1 MCICTAIN
9 TAPKR
14 FGAEHMRSDKMKKR
28 TMILSVL
35 MIAQLTACGAKE
47 VPSAPAAV
55 QTEAV
60 TTTASQET
68 AAESSAETAA
78 ETTAETSA
86 ETTEAPVTSET
97 EATEAPAKA
106 YPEYHSETVKDEIK
120 SDDGAALLFG
130 GTYNSIVFD
139 SGDSYPE
146 LGKAVSAYMDTLKA
160 NFDEQ
165 RDELVGD
172 AKERY
177 TDSPDMFTGEYA
189 MNYSN
194 DTKCT
199 VMRADDKVFSI
210 AIGNEGFG
218 GGAHGW
224 YTTKGVSFD
233 SQTGKELTLSDVCVD
248 IPRLTEV
255 LGKRLEEDYPELSGI
270 QNIGSGAELLA
281 NAYGKDLQG
290 YTEQYEDDVY
300 EMPGVQFFFMPDGIM
315 FEFNAYD
322 LGTYAEGAQAVN
334 ILFSDEEGLFNEKY
348 VSTGEDFHITA
359 DGYSYMRFSDG
370 GKTVSVSY
378 DYEYD
383 DDWNMKG
390 ITVKGFGKEE
400 FFEYVPDNWDY
411 RLTVDIERKDGKY
424 NYRLMASNGDVIADI
439 TY

>member
-1 MCICTAIN
+1 
-9 TAPKR
+9 
-14 FGAEHMRSDKMKKR
+14 MRSDKMKKR

-78 ETTAETSA
+78 DTTAETSA

-130 GTYNSIVFD
+130 GTYNGIVFD

-146 LGKAVSAYMDTLKA
+146 LGKAVSAYMDSLKA

-224 YTTKGVSFD
+224 YNTRGVNFD

-281 NAYGKDLQG
+281 NVYGKDLQG

-359 DGYSYMRFSDG
+359 DGYSYLRFSDG